1 MEPLIER
8 YEPAAGMRLYRFP
21 VRAFPGLDTMV
32 HLVLAPGFT
41 VLVDTGSGFGDS
53 DDDLRAGLESIAS
66 QFGEPSRAEH
76 LTHILVTHGHIDH
89 FGGLSRLK
97 EVCSAPV
104 VLHELDLPVVTRYAE
119 RLEITAVK
127 LEAFLERAGVR
138 PDTAAGLL
146 EMYRMTKAL
155 VRGAAVE
162 TVIEGARG
170 ELGPLQLT
178 HYPGHCPGLMT
189 VRVGEIL
196 LTSDLVLPRTSPHQ
210 SPEELAPFTG
220 LDHYLSSL
228 RRLRLE
234 PAPRLALGGHE
245 EPMPDVRARIAEI
258 ERLHAQRLGQVV
270 EFLEAERTLSE
281 VSFELFGS
289 VKGYHVLLALEEAG
303 AHVEYL
309 LQRGYVGVVEPGA
322 LRGRGAQATRYRRSP
337 SRRWSGLPPAREN

>member
-21 VRAFPGLDTMV
+21 VRAFPGLETMV
-32 HLVLAPGFT
+32 HLVLAPGYR

-53 DDDLRAGLESIAS
+53 DDDLQAGLESIAS
-66 QFGEPSRAEH
+66 RFGEPCRAED
-76 LTHILVTHGHIDH
+76 LTHILITHGHIDH
-89 FGGLSRLK
+89 FGGLSHLK
-97 EVCSAPV
+97 ENCSAHV

-155 VRGAAVE
+155 VRGGSVD
-162 TVIEGARG
+162 TVIEGARS
-170 ELGPLQLT
+170 ELGPLRLT
-178 HYPGHCPGLMT
+178 HYPGHCPGLLT
-189 VRVGEIL
+189 VRVGDLL

-220 LDHYLSSL
+220 LDHYLGSL

-234 PAPRLALGGHE
+234 PPPRLALGGHE
-245 EPMPDVRARIAEI
+245 EPMPDVRVRITEI
-258 ERLHAQRLGQVV
+258 EQLHTQRLGQVV
-270 EFLEAERTLSE
+270 DFLEGERTLSE
-281 VSFELFGS
+281 ISFELFGS

-309 LQRGYVGVVEPGA
+309 LQRGYVGLVEAGA
-322 LRGRGAQATRYRRSP
+322 LRGTGARATRYRRSP
-337 SRRWSGLPPAREN
+337 TRQWSGLPPARDD